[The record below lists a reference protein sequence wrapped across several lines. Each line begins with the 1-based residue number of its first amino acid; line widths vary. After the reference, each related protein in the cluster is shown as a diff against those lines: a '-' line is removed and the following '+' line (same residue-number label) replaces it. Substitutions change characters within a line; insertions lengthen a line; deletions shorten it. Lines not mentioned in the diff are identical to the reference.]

1 MTTALIVPPWRQ
13 PLACYS
19 MLTVPPTVEPIT
31 AAEAKLR
38 AGLDWPVTDPRE
50 ALMPKYIA
58 AARNLVERETG
69 LALLTQT
76 REVFFCPYDPNAPFP
91 LPPQSTPLQSFTVEA
106 WEPGPFP
113 TPVGPARPLVGL
125 MPSSALTKDWTLP
138 AGTLGAKLTV
148 VAGWPDLASLE
159 AEAPTLIQ
167 AVGLLVAHML
177 TLGKDLALTGAVAAI
192 SETPQGY
199 EDCIA
204 PHRLMWVT

>member
-19 MLTVPPTVEPIT
+19 LLAVPPTEEPIT

-38 AGLDWPVTDPRE
+38 AGLDWPTTDPRE
-50 ALMPKYIA
+50 ALMAQYIA

-76 REVFFCPYDPNAPFP
+76 REIYFCPYDPTAPIP
-91 LPPQSTPLQSFTVEA
+91 LPPQSTPLQSFTVDA
-106 WEPGPFP
+106 W
-113 TPVGPARPLVGL
+113 TPVAFPVPIGMARPVLGM
-125 MPSSALTKDWTLP
+125 MPMTTDWLLP
-138 AGTLGAKLTV
+138 AGTVGAKLTV
-148 VAGWPDLASLE
+148 VAGWPSVDALK
-159 AEAPTLIQ
+159 AEAPTLIH

-177 TLGKDLALTGAVAAI
+177 TLGKDLAITGAVAAI
-192 SETPQGY
+192 SETPQGF

-204 PHRLMWVT
+204 PHRLMWVA